1 MIAKLSSPIYLRYE
15 PKSANGK
22 PIVYEVTTVDGLDEV
37 ARVVNQQ
44 TGQVHFIDQQ
54 EFLHCE
60 DAERIT
66 DDCTG
71 IVGAVYAP
79 DSVFYVFVG

>member
-1 MIAKLSSPIYLRYE
+1 MADSSPIYLRYE
-15 PKSANGK
+15 PRSAHGT
-22 PIVYEVTTVDGLDEV
+22 PIVYEVTTTEGINEV
-37 ARVVNQQ
+37 AKLVKMQ
-44 TGQVHFIDQQ
+44 TGHVHFIDQQ

-66 DDCTG
+66 DDCTKP
-71 IVGAVYAP
+71 VGAVFAP